1 MKIAIRKG
9 RVIDPA
15 SSFDAQA
22 DVFIAAGKIVAI
34 GDAPAGWHSNR
45 EINAEGCVVAPGL
58 VDLAVHVKRGTL
70 TTEIAAA
77 AAGGVTSMVCS
88 PDTDPVLDE
97 PGLVDMLR
105 FRAQS
110 FHSTHLYPL
119 GALTKALAGAQLAEL
134 SKLAQAGC
142 IGFSQADRAVVD
154 TQVLLR
160 AMQYAATF
168 DLPVWLQP
176 EDLHLANNGV
186 AHEGEV
192 ASRLGLGGI
201 PSSAEIVAL
210 ATHLELARV
219 TGAHLH
225 VCRLSTAEGVAMVR
239 AAKADATSRTRVTA
253 DVAINHLH
261 LIDLDIGHYDS
272 NYRLSPPLR
281 SARDRDALRAGVI
294 DGTIDAIVSDHT
306 PRPAGAKQ
314 VPFAE
319 AAPGATGLETL
330 LSLTLRFA
338 ESARVPL
345 AEALGRIT
353 HHAARAAGLAA
364 GRIAVDAAADLCVFD
379 PGAYRLV
386 TQATL
391 KSAGKNSPFLGYE
404 LPGVV
409 RATVTAGHIA
419 YEAA

>member
-15 SSFDAQA
+15 SGLDAVT
-22 DVFIAAGKIVAI
+22 DVFIAASKIVAI
-34 GDAPAGWHSNR
+34 GEQPADWHSNR
-45 EINAEGCVVAPGL
+45 EINADGCVVAPGL

-105 FRAQS
+105 LRAQS
-110 FHSTHLYPL
+110 FHSTHLHPL
-119 GALTKALAGAQLAEL
+119 GALTKALAGVQLAEL

-142 IGFSQADRAVVD
+142 IGFSQADRAVAD

-168 DLPVWLQP
+168 GFPVWLQP
-176 EDLHLANNGV
+176 EDLHLARNGV

-192 ASRLGLGGI
+192 ASRLGLAGI

-210 ATHLELARV
+210 ATQLELARA
-219 TGAHLH
+219 TSAHLH
-225 VCRLSTAEGVAMVR
+225 VCRVSTAEGVAMIR
-239 AAKADATSRTRVTA
+239 NAKSSGINVTA

-261 LIDLDIGHYDS
+261 LIDLDIGHFDP

-281 SARDRDALRAGVI
+281 SSRDRDALCAGVI
-294 DGTIDAIVSDHT
+294 DGAIDAIVSDHT
-306 PRPAGAKQ
+306 PRPDDAKQ
-314 VPFAE
+314 LPFGE
-319 AAPGATGLETL
+319 SAPGATGLETL

-338 ESARVPL
+338 ESARLPMKD
-345 AEALGRIT
+345 ALGRIT
-353 HHAARAAGLAA
+353 HHAARAAGLHA
-364 GRIAVDAAADLCVFD
+364 GHIAVDAVADLCVFD
-379 PGAYRLV
+379 PGAYRLI
-386 TQATL
+386 TKAGL
-391 KSAGKNSPFLGYE
+391 RSAGKNSPFLGYE

-409 RATVTAGHIA
+409 RATITAGHIA
-419 YEAA
+419 YEAAA

>member
-15 SSFDAQA
+15 SKFDAVA
-22 DVFIAAGKIVAI
+22 DVFIAAGKIVSI
-34 GDAPAGWHSNR
+34 GEAPADWRSAR
-45 EINAEGCVVAPGL
+45 EINADGCIVAPGL

-105 FRAQS
+105 LRAQS
-110 FHSTHLYPL
+110 FHSTHLHPL
-119 GALTKALAGAQLAEL
+119 GALTKALAGVQLAEL
-134 SKLAQAGC
+134 CKLALAGC
-142 IGFSQADRAVVD
+142 IGFAQADRGVAD

-168 DLPVWLQP
+168 DFSVWLQP
-176 EDLHLANNGV
+176 QDIHLANNGV

-192 ASRLGLGGI
+192 ASRLGLVGI

-219 TGAHLH
+219 TGVHLH
-225 VCRLSTAEGVAMVR
+225 VCRVSTTEGVAMIR
-239 AAKADATSRTRVTA
+239 AAKLNGIKVTA

-261 LIDLDIGHYDS
+261 LIDLDIGHFDS

-281 SARDRDALRAGVI
+281 TARDRDALRAGVI
-294 DGTIDAIVSDHT
+294 DGTINAIVSDHT
-306 PRPAGAKQ
+306 PRPEDAKQ
-314 VPFAE
+314 LPFGE
-319 AAPGATGLETL
+319 AAPGASGLETL

-338 ESARVPL
+338 ESAKLPMI
-345 AEALGRIT
+345 EALGLIT
-353 HHAARAAGLAA
+353 HHAASAAGLPA
-364 GRIAVDAAADLCVFD
+364 GRIAVDAVADFCVFD

-386 TQATL
+386 TKASF

-409 RATVTAGHIA
+409 RATITAGHIA
-419 YEAA
+419 YEAAA

>member
-1 MKIAIRKG
+1 MKIAIRNG

-15 SSFDAQA
+15 TGRDEVA
-22 DVFIAAGKIVAI
+22 DVFVAAGKIVAI
-34 GDAPAGWHSNR
+34 GKPPTEWHGNR
-45 EINAEGCVVAPGL
+45 DINAEGCIVSPGF

-70 TTEIAAA
+70 ATELAAA

-105 FRAQS
+105 LRAQS

-119 GALTKALAGAQLAEL
+119 GALTRALAGAQLAEL

-142 IGFSQADRAVVD
+142 IGFSQADRPVVD

-168 DLPVWLQP
+168 GFAVWLQP
-176 EDLHLANNGV
+176 EDPHLAKNGI

-210 ATHLELARV
+210 ATHIELARV
-219 TGAHLH
+219 TGARLH
-225 VCRLSTAEGVAMVR
+225 VCRVSTAESIAMIR
-239 AAKADATSRTRVTA
+239 AARSAGVRISA
-253 DVAINHLH
+253 DVSINHLH
-261 LIDLDIGHYDS
+261 LIDLDIGYFDP

-281 SARDRDALRAGVI
+281 TSRDRDALRAGVI

-306 PRPAGAKQ
+306 PRPDDAKQ
-314 VPFAE
+314 LPFGE

-338 ESARVPL
+338 ESAKLPIADAL
-345 AEALGRIT
+345 ARIT
-353 HHAARAAGLAA
+353 HRAADVAALGA

-379 PGAYRLV
+379 PGAYRLL
-386 TQATL
+386 TKASL
-391 KSAGKNSPFLGYE
+391 KSAGKNSPFIGYE

-409 RATVTAGHIA
+409 RATLATGHIA
-419 YEAA
+419 YESAA

>member
-15 SSFDAQA
+15 SNFDAQA
-22 DVFIAAGKIVAI
+22 DVFIAASRIVAI
-34 GDAPAGWHSNR
+34 GQQPADWHANR
-45 EINAEGCVVAPGL
+45 DINAEGCIVGPGL

-70 TTEIAAA
+70 ATEMAAA

-105 FRAQS
+105 LRAQS
-110 FHSTHLYPL
+110 FHGTHLYPL
-119 GALTKALAGAQLAEL
+119 GALTKSLAGVQLAEI

-142 IGFSQADRAVVD
+142 VGFSQADRAVLD

-168 DLPVWLQP
+168 GYSVWLQP

-192 ASRLGLGGI
+192 ASRLGLAGI
-201 PSSAEIVAL
+201 PSSAEIIAL
-210 ATHLELARV
+210 ATHIELARV
-219 TGAHLH
+219 TGVHLH
-225 VCRLSTAEGVAMVR
+225 VCRVSTAEGVALIR
-239 AAKADATSRTRVTA
+239 TAKLGGLKITA

-261 LIDLDIGHYDS
+261 LIDLDIGNFES

-281 SARDRDALRAGVI
+281 SSRDRDALRAGLI
-294 DGTIDAIVSDHT
+294 DGSIDAIVSDHT
-306 PRPAGAKQ
+306 PRQDDAKQ
-314 VPFAE
+314 VPFGE

-338 ESARVPL
+338 ESARIPINDAL
-345 AEALGRIT
+345 ARIT
-353 HHAARAAGLAA
+353 HHPAQAAGLSA
-364 GRIAVDAAADLCVFD
+364 GRLAINTVADVCVFD
-379 PGAYRLV
+379 PGAYRLINK
-386 TQATL
+386 ASF

-419 YEAA
+419 FEAAA

>member
-15 SSFDAQA
+15 SKFDVVS
-22 DVFIAAGKIVAI
+22 DVFIAAGKIVSI
-34 GDAPAGWHSNR
+34 GEPPADWRSAR
-45 EINAEGCVVAPGL
+45 DINADGCIVAPGL

-105 FRAQS
+105 LRAQS

-119 GALTKALAGAQLAEL
+119 GALTKDLAGVQLAEL

-142 IGFSQADRAVVD
+142 IGFSQADRAVAD
-154 TQVLLR
+154 TLVLLR

-168 DLPVWLQP
+168 DFSVWLQP
-176 EDLHLANNGV
+176 EDVHLANNGA

-192 ASRLGLGGI
+192 ASRLGLAGI

-219 TGAHLH
+219 TGVRLH
-225 VCRLSTAEGVAMVR
+225 VCRVSTAEGVALIR
-239 AAKADATSRTRVTA
+239 AAKLSGIKVTA

-261 LIDLDIGHYDS
+261 LIDLDIGHFDS

-281 SARDRDALRAGVI
+281 TSRDRDALRAGVI

-306 PRPAGAKQ
+306 PRPEDTKQ
-314 VPFAE
+314 LPFGE

-338 ESARVPL
+338 ESARL
-345 AEALGRIT
+345 AIPDVLGRIT
-353 HHAARAAGLAA
+353 HLAANAAGLNA
-364 GRIAVDAAADLCVFD
+364 GSVAVDAVADLCVFD
-379 PGAYRLV
+379 PGAYRLI
-386 TQATL
+386 TKASL

-419 YEAA
+419 YEAAA

>member
-1 MKIAIRKG
+1 MKIAIRNG

-15 SSFDAQA
+15 TGRDEAA
-22 DVFIAAGKIVAI
+22 DVFIAAGRIVAV
-34 GDAPAGWHSNR
+34 GKAPADWHGNR
-45 EINAEGCVVAPGL
+45 DINAEGCVVAPGL

-70 TTEIAAA
+70 TTELAAA

-105 FRAQS
+105 LRAQS
-110 FHSTHLYPL
+110 FHSSHLYPL
-119 GALTKALAGAQLAEL
+119 GALTKALAGVQLAEL

-142 IGFSQADRAVVD
+142 VGFSQADRPVAD

-168 DLPVWLQP
+168 GFAVWLQP
-176 EDLHLANNGV
+176 EDPHLSRNGI

-210 ATHLELARV
+210 ATHIELARV
-219 TGAHLH
+219 TGARLH
-225 VCRLSTAEGVAMVR
+225 VCRVSTAESVAMIR
-239 AAKADATSRTRVTA
+239 AARSAGVRISA
-253 DVAINHLH
+253 DVSINHLH
-261 LIDLDIGHYDS
+261 LIDLDIGYFDP

-281 SARDRDALRAGVI
+281 TSRDRDALRAGVI

-306 PRPAGAKQ
+306 PRPDDAKQ
-314 VPFAE
+314 LPFGE

-338 ESARVPL
+338 ESTKWPM
-345 AEALGRIT
+345 AEALARISC
-353 HHAARAAGLAA
+353 RAADAAALNA
-364 GRIAVDAAADLCVFD
+364 GRIAVDAVADLCVFD
-379 PGAYRLV
+379 PGAYRLL
-386 TQATL
+386 TKASL
-391 KSAGKNSPFLGYE
+391 RSAGKNSPFIGYE

-409 RATVTAGHIA
+409 RATIAAGHIA